1 MAARANI
8 RVDHST
14 IAMEA
19 RSHAN
24 VLMSVI
30 DYRQILT
37 GRNPAQLP
45 VEGIDKLK
53 FVINLK
59 TAKQTGLNV
68 PEGDRF
74 ARQQS

>member
-1 MAARANI
+1 
-8 RVDHST
+8 
-14 IAMEA
+14 MEA

-24 VLMSVI
+24 GPPRLAALIVLMSEI

-59 TAKQTGLNV
+59 TAKQTGLNI